1 MANQVILTEQER
13 ALVVA
18 WRTFRAYQEQRLR
31 GHKLLD
37 DPKDAEDEACWFEQ
51 FADGSGSVR
60 VDPAD
65 PNDKTFNA
73 AAWTDLL
80 EAAPAIAKATV
91 HLKLRIDQIEQG
103 KPRFGNPRRGR
114 PAPKKRPS

>member
-1 MANQVILTEQER
+1 MANQIILTEQER
-13 ALVVA
+13 HLVLA
-18 WRTFRAYQEQRLR
+18 WRAFRAYQDQRFR

-37 DPKDAEDEACWFEQ
+37 EPKDADDEQCWFEQ

-65 PNDKTFNA
+65 PNEKTFNA
-73 AAWTDLL
+73 AGWTDLP
-80 EAAPAIAKATV
+80 EAAVAIAKATV

-114 PAPKKRPS
+114 PAKRR